1 MSLPPNLGPRNGIL
15 SLTIKDK
22 SVLYAAYMPFIRNG
36 GLFIPTNKNYKLGD
50 EVFML
55 LNLME
60 EPEKIPVAGKV
71 VWITPKGAQG
81 NRAAGIG
88 VQFNDGDNTAR
99 QQDRNLP
106 GRGAEVGPADPHDVT
121 LDRIMLVDSHCHLD
135 RLDLAAHGGSLD
147 AALDAARARGVGQ
160 FLCIGVSA
168 DNAQAVKAL
177 AERYADVHCSVGVH
191 PLDLEPGSAPALDW
205 LLGELAHPRV
215 VAIGETGLDY
225 HYEPEAAELQQEAFR
240 LHLEAARITAKPVIV
255 HTREAR
261 ADTLALLR
269 EAALPQ
275 AGVLHCFTEDWEMA
289 RSALDLG
296 FYISLSGIVTFRNAD
311 ALREVARQVPADRLL
326 VETDSPYLAPIP
338 HRGKPNL
345 PEYVRDVAEFLAT
358 LRGVSLETLAEQT
371 TANFHRLFPL
381 AR

>member
-1 MSLPPNLGPRNGIL
+1 
-15 SLTIKDK
+15 
-22 SVLYAAYMPFIRNG
+22 
-36 GLFIPTNKNYKLGD
+36 
-50 EVFML
+50 
-55 LNLME
+55 
-60 EPEKIPVAGKV
+60 
-71 VWITPKGAQG
+71 
-81 NRAAGIG
+81 
-88 VQFNDGDNTAR
+88 
-99 QQDRNLP
+99 
-106 GRGAEVGPADPHDVT
+106 
-121 LDRIMLVDSHCHLD
+121 MLVDSHCHLD

-255 HTREAR
+255 HAREAR

>member
-1 MSLPPNLGPRNGIL
+1 
-15 SLTIKDK
+15 
-22 SVLYAAYMPFIRNG
+22 
-36 GLFIPTNKNYKLGD
+36 
-50 EVFML
+50 
-55 LNLME
+55 
-60 EPEKIPVAGKV
+60 
-71 VWITPKGAQG
+71 
-81 NRAAGIG
+81 
-88 VQFNDGDNTAR
+88 
-99 QQDRNLP
+99 
-106 GRGAEVGPADPHDVT
+106 
-121 LDRIMLVDSHCHLD
+121 MLVDSHCHLD

-255 HTREAR
+255 HPREAR